1 MGQQACYRDRLLSA
15 QISINLARQYLADA
29 ARRGYFCAC
38 TVHKR
43 LILLVLKRSNL
54 VEVVDKRRF
63 VLVGLAEAAGKVHL
77 PFSDAVRNAVPDLPV
92 LGAFKTIEK
101 YFHQWPDTV
110 PVQSPSCAQGHSN
123 LQLVRCLSG
132 SDFDTRTREHLR
144 ACTCTAFR
152 SVSITACADVS
163 AD

>member
-77 PFSDAVRNAVPDLPV
+77 PFSDAVRNADL
-92 LGAFKTIEK
+92 FQTCWFSE
-101 YFHQWPDTV
+101 
-110 PVQSPSCAQGHSN
+110 
-123 LQLVRCLSG
+123 LSKRSRNTFING
-132 SDFDTRTREHLR
+132 QILYRSSLRRVLR
-144 ACTCTAFR
+144 ATLTCSCYVACQGLT
-152 SVSITACADVS
+152 SILALENTCARALARPFAAS
-163 AD
+163 ALLHVLM